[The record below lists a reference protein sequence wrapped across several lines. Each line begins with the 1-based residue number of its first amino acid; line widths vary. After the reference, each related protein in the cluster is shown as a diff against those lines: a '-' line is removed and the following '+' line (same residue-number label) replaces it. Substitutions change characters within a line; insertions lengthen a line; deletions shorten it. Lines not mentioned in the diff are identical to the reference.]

1 MPEETVSTEKRSPI
15 TVFRNCPECGGY
27 AVMKSRSR
35 SYERLL
41 WLVGLR
47 PARCAECG
55 LRFYRLIIHPALRR
69 V

>member
-1 MPEETVSTEKRSPI
+1 MSTRAPI
-15 TVFRNCPECGGY
+15 AVRRNCPECGGY
-27 AVMKSRSR
+27 AVMKSRWR
-35 SYERLL
+35 RYEYLL
-41 WLVGLR
+41 CMVGLR